1 MTDTDFPVLDGPRP
15 FADGSLGRSVI
26 DSYGFVEA
34 YVEEMDDWTSM
45 PLRLTHDQGS
55 GFQLELGPYTLDVC
69 DIAKLRAAIAGFDA
83 RWARRHD

>member
-1 MTDTDFPVLDGPRP
+1 MTDTDFPVLDGPRA
-15 FADGSLGRSVI
+15 FSNSTLGRSVI
-26 DSYGFVEA
+26 ESFGFVEA

-45 PLRLTHDQGS
+45 PVRLVHDHAS

-69 DIAKLRAAIAGFDA
+69 DINVLRAAIAGFDA